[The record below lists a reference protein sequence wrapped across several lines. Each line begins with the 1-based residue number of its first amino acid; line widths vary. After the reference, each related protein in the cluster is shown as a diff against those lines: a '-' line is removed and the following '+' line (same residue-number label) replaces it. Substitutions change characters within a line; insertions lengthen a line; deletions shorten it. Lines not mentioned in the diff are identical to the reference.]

1 MTARPDYITRVAA
14 FLPNEPVANDDMERI
29 LGQVNERPSR
39 ARRLILRSN
48 GIRTRYYAI
57 DPRTLEPTHT
67 NASLTAE
74 AVRRLAGN
82 GFDLKQLECLACGTS
97 MGDQIM
103 PNHAAMVHGE
113 LQLQSLDLTATAG
126 ICLSGLTA
134 LRYAQ
139 LSVATGDRANA
150 VATGSELSSAML
162 AAHNYGSSFEQN
174 AAQLEEQPE
183 LAFEQDF
190 LRWMLSDGAGAVLIE
205 PQPRAHSLN
214 LRIDWVELFSYAGEL
229 PACMYAGA
237 VKNEHGALTGWARM
251 SPDKRQEQGAM
262 TLKQDVKLLNEN
274 IVHFAAERPLQTLIA
289 KRRLR
294 ASDYQYFLPHYS
306 SHFFRDRLYEGLR
319 KVDFDL
325 PPERWFTNLATRG
338 NTGAASMYL
347 MLEELAHSGRL
358 QSGERLLCFVPESGR
373 FSAGF
378 MSLTVM

>member
-1 MTARPDYITRVAA
+1 MSARPVYITRVAA
-14 FLPNEPVANDDMERI
+14 FLPNDPVGNDDMERI
-29 LGQVNERPSR
+29 LGQVGERPSR

-57 DPRTLEPTHT
+57 DPTTLSPTHT

-74 AVRRLAGN
+74 AIRRVAGN
-82 GFDLKQLECLACGTS
+82 GFDLDSLECLACGTS

-113 LQLQSLDLTATAG
+113 LQLHSLDLVATAG

-139 LSVATGDRANA
+139 LNVATGDRANA
-150 VATGSELSSAML
+150 IASGSELSSALL
-162 AAHNYGSSFEQN
+162 AAHNYGSQFEQN
-174 AAQLEEQPE
+174 AALLEEQPE

-205 PQPRAHSLN
+205 PQPRANALN
-214 LRIDWVELFSYAGEL
+214 LRIDWIELFSYAGEL

-237 VKNEHGALTGWARM
+237 VKNETGTLQGWARM
-251 SPDKRQEQGAM
+251 SPHERNERGAM

-274 IVHFAAERPLQTLIA
+274 IVHFAAERPLRALMA
-289 KRRLR
+289 KRHLR

-306 SHFFRDRLYEGLR
+306 SHFFRDRLYAGLR
-319 KVDFDL
+319 TIGFDL
-325 PPERWFTNLATRG
+325 PQERWFTNLSTRG
-338 NTGAASMYL
+338 NTGAASIYL
-347 MLEELAHSGRL
+347 MLEELASSGRL
-358 QSGERLLCFVPESGR
+358 RSGERLLCFVPESGR

>member
-1 MTARPDYITRVAA
+1 MSARPVYITRLAA
-14 FLPNEPVANDDMERI
+14 FLPNAPVGNDDMERI
-29 LGQVNERPSR
+29 LGQVNARPSR

-57 DPRTLEPTHT
+57 DPQTLEPTHT

-82 GFDLKQLECLACGTS
+82 GFELDQLECLACGTS

-113 LQLQSLDLTATAG
+113 LKLQSVDLLATAG

-150 VATGSELSSAML
+150 IATGSELSSAML
-162 AAHNYGSSFEQN
+162 AAHNYDSTFEQH

-190 LRWMLSDGAGAVLIE
+190 LRWMLSDGAGAVLVE
-205 PQPRAHSLN
+205 REPRANSLN
-214 LRIDWVELFSYAGEL
+214 LRIDWIELFSYAGEL
-229 PACMYAGA
+229 PTCMYAGA
-237 VKNEHGALTGWARM
+237 VKSETGALQGWARM
-251 SPDKRQEQGAM
+251 SPQQRNECGAM
-262 TLKQDVKLLNEN
+262 TLKQDVKLLNEQ
-274 IVHFAAERPLQTLIA
+274 IMPFLAERPLRSLMA
-289 KRRLR
+289 KRHLR
-294 ASDYQYFLPHYS
+294 AADYQYLLPHYS
-306 SHFFRDRLYEGLR
+306 SHFFRDRLYDSLR
-319 KVDFDL
+319 KIDFDL
-325 PPERWFTNLATRG
+325 SQERWFTNLSTRG
-338 NTGAASMYL
+338 NTGAASIFL

-358 QSGERLLCFVPESGR
+358 KSGDRLLCIVPESGR
-373 FSAGF
+373 FSVGY